1 MGFTGWVAVL
11 TPGDNPAK
19 YYGRVLGKRL
29 IFLFL
34 ATGFIIF
41 QFCFPFEEVEKRE
54 KQQ

>member
-1 MGFTGWVAVL
+1 MGFTGWIAVL
-11 TPGDNPAK
+11 PPGGDLVM

-34 ATGFIIF
+34 AAGFIIF